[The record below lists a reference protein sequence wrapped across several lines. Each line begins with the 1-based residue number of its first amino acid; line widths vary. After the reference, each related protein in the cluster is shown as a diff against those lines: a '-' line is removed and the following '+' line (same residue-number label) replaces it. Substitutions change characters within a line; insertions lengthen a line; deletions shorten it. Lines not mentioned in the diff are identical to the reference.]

1 MSVGDTP
8 SLSVA
13 GDLAGADE
21 ARPGN
26 FVFYD
31 GQQLEIGACQPTD
44 IATAVA
50 CPIVASYP
58 ARGQVVLYGGA
69 VHLSKDVARLPDG
82 RAVFGFAT
90 SLGPD
95 GWGELSTDNVVASV
109 SQEHGVVQLAA
120 PLLEQLQPGDL
131 LAVVPAHICLT
142 VNLLRQY
149 LTLDGEVLEA
159 TGGA

>member
-1 MSVGDTP
+1 
-8 SLSVA
+8 
-13 GDLAGADE
+13 
-21 ARPGN
+21 
-26 FVFYD
+26 
-31 GQQLEIGACQPTD
+31 
-44 IATAVA
+44 
-50 CPIVASYP
+50 
-58 ARGQVVLYGGA
+58 
-69 VHLSKDVARLPDG
+69 
-82 RAVFGFAT
+82 
-90 SLGPD
+90 
-95 GWGELSTDNVVASV
+95 VVASV